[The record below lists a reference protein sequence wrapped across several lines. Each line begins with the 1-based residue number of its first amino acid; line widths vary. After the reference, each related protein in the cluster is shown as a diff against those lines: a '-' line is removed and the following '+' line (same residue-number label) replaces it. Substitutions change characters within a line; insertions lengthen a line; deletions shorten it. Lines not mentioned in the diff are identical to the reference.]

1 MSKIRRDPHAYKED
15 TEILK
20 AHQRGMERLKAIV
33 VGVFHTF
40 PDAVFF
46 GSGFIALLTL
56 SFSFAVFFLSLV
68 EGTILFHAIHAL
80 NKNLQIIPTETLGG
94 EASSCRSGLEGTSIQ
109 GLSVF
114 DTGTGSAFPSS
125 HIYTMSF
132 IASYLVSVLLYFQE
146 ELEILSASYGEE
158 FHTRTYIS
166 VLGFAFLLFG
176 LMCYRLL
183 YKCDG
188 SLNIIMSLLIGL
200 FIGAVVAKQNGM
212 LFGKESIN
220 LLGVP
225 ILRRRD
231 ENGNDLYVC
240 SPNS

>member
-56 SFSFAVFFLSLV
+56 SFSLL
-68 EGTILFHAIHAL
+68 EGTIIFQAIHAL

-183 YKCDG
+183 YKCDS
-188 SLNIIMSLLIGL
+188 SLNIIISLLIGL
-200 FIGAVVAKQNGM
+200 FLGAVVAKQNGM

-231 ENGNDLYVC
+231 ENGNELYVC

>member
-1 MSKIRRDPHAYKED
+1 MWTFEK
-15 TEILK
+15 LK
-20 AHQRGMERLKAIV
+20 TMV
-33 VGVFHTF
+33 VGLFHTF

-56 SFSFAVFFLSLV
+56 SFSFAVFFLSLL
-68 EGTILFHAIHAL
+68 EGTVLFHAIHTL
-80 NKNLQIIPTETLGG
+80 NKNLQIIPTDALGG
-94 EASSCRSGLEGTSIQ
+94 EASTCRSGLEGTSIQ

-114 DTGTGSAFPSS
+114 DTGTASSFPSA

-146 ELEILSASYGEE
+146 ELEILSVSYGEE
-158 FHTRTYIS
+158 FQTRVYMS
-166 VLGFAFLLFG
+166 VIGFAFLLFG
-176 LMCYRLL
+176 LMSYRLL
-183 YKCDG
+183 YNCD
-188 SLNIIMSLLIGL
+188 SSMNIILSLLIGL
-200 FIGAVVAKQNGM
+200 LLGGIIAKQNGM

>member
-1 MSKIRRDPHAYKED
+1 
-15 TEILK
+15 
-20 AHQRGMERLKAIV
+20 MERLKSMF
-33 VGVFHTF
+33 VGVFNTF

-56 SFSFAVFFLSLV
+56 SFSFAVFFLSLL
-68 EGTILFHAIHAL
+68 EGTVIFHAIHAL
-80 NKNLQIIPTETLGG
+80 NKNLQIVPTGPLEG
-94 EASSCRSGLEGTSIQ
+94 EVSTCKSGLEGTSIQ

-114 DTGTGSAFPSS
+114 DTGLASAFPSS
-125 HIYTMSF
+125 HVYIMSF
-132 IASYLVSVLLYFQE
+132 IASYLVSVLLYFRE

-158 FHTRTYIS
+158 YQTRVYVS
-166 VLGFAFLLFG
+166 VIGFAFLLFG
-176 LMCYRLL
+176 LMSYRLL
-183 YKCDG
+183 YNCD
-188 SLNIIMSLLIGL
+188 SSMNIILSLLIGL
-200 FIGAVVAKQNGM
+200 FLGALIAKQNGM

-240 SPNS
+240 SPNV